1 VLSFKFSVT
10 VVQFLPCQASRLP
23 SHRSPFHHC
32 PAIALSS
39 SAILQRAVP
48 DVTVSIVE
56 SIVAFFIVSIVM
68 FFAFSTLEQAGLG
81 VRFAAAEAQ
90 IPTSPERM
98 VLSSTPQQAAPWGPS
113 DAFNLQRWL
122 SAPHLSPAVCYR
134 PSVFRAG
141 VAEPETAGYAL
152 GYRRKSVRLLFSA
165 PHSRRAGEWHG
176 EATATSVLCRD
187 LRLFAR
193 TDRITSPPHH

>member
-48 DVTVSIVE
+48 DVTE

-81 VRFAAAEAQ
+81 VRFTAAEAQ

-98 VLSSTPQQAAPWGPS
+98 VLSSTPQQAAP
-113 DAFNLQRWL
+113 
-122 SAPHLSPAVCYR
+122 
-134 PSVFRAG
+134 
-141 VAEPETAGYAL
+141 
-152 GYRRKSVRLLFSA
+152 
-165 PHSRRAGEWHG
+165 
-176 EATATSVLCRD
+176 
-187 LRLFAR
+187 
-193 TDRITSPPHH
+193 